1 MTIKHKNIYFN
12 IELRKSFYRINFP
25 TDHVAVIAYTKQ
37 NELVIVKA
45 KRPILNKSIYE
56 FPSGNPLNLKE
67 KYLNCVVREFY
78 EETGIKIENK
88 KRFKK
93 YPKVNPIPARTKN
106 SIHFYS
112 IEITKK
118 EYLTRHVH
126 DDEIDEVKLVSLES
140 LIKKIK
146 KGDFFVTSHIAL
158 FLFFLLDKNI
168 INYKKSI

>member
-1 MTIKHKNIYFN
+1 MTIQHKNTYFN
-12 IELRKSFYRINFP
+12 VELKNKFYQINFS
-25 TDHVAVIAYTKQ
+25 TDHVAVIAHTNQ

-45 KRPILNKSIYE
+45 KRPILKKSIYE

-67 KYLNCVVREFY
+67 KFVNCAARELY
-78 EETGIKIENK
+78 EETGIKIKNK

-93 YPKVNPIPARTKN
+93 YSKVNPMPARTKN
-106 SIHFYS
+106 NIHFYS
-112 IEITKK
+112 IKITKK
-118 EYLTRHVH
+118 EYLTRQIH

-146 KGDFFVTSHIAL
+146 QGNFFVTSHIAL

-168 INYKKSI
+168 INYKKSK